1 MFTSEKNLHKELPP
15 LVTHST
21 PSSDELNLRRK
32 KSLLRAP
39 FRCVC
44 TETNKTKMSNILT
57 GCCGGARAGH
67 ELKAAQISKQSIQS
81 LFTEQSV
88 FLDQF
93 FQTLDFEETAK
104 FCQKVLDCKGTTL
117 FTGIGK
123 SSYIAK
129 KVCQTLV
136 STGTRAIHLAPVDA
150 LHGDIGNVNEGDI
163 VVLFS
168 KSGTTEEL
176 VNLVPYAKAKGGF
189 LVAATANKESQLAK
203 LCDMHVTI
211 PAPGELQPF
220 EKGSSSVGTSES
232 RVSPPVTYTALQ
244 MMFGDTCAVY
254 IMQARGL
261 TQDEYAMNH
270 PAGRIGKR
278 LVLRVQDVMRKIES
292 LPTVSPEEKGLEV
305 LVKMAGDTKGCGCLL
320 VVDKDMTLL
329 GTFSDGDLRRATVA
343 KGAEVS
349 NLLVKD
355 LMNYNK
361 AFPRCCEAEQM
372 AYEAQM
378 SMNLNGKMV
387 DYLPVISGDG
397 KKTLFG
403 LITIESLSEAGM

>member
-1 MFTSEKNLHKELPP
+1 
-15 LVTHST
+15 
-21 PSSDELNLRRK
+21 
-32 KSLLRAP
+32 
-39 FRCVC
+39 
-44 TETNKTKMSNILT
+44 MSNILT

-67 ELKAAQISKQSIQS
+67 ELKAAAQISKKSIQS
-81 LFTEQSV
+81 LFTEQSA

-220 EKGSSSVGTSES
+220 EKGSSSVGTS
-232 RVSPPVTYTALQ
+232 
-244 MMFGDTCAVY
+244 
-254 IMQARGL
+254 
-261 TQDEYAMNH
+261 
-270 PAGRIGKR
+270 
-278 LVLRVQDVMRKIES
+278 
-292 LPTVSPEEKGLEV
+292 
-305 LVKMAGDTKGCGCLL
+305 
-320 VVDKDMTLL
+320 
-329 GTFSDGDLRRATVA
+329 
-343 KGAEVS
+343 
-349 NLLVKD
+349 
-355 LMNYNK
+355 
-361 AFPRCCEAEQM
+361 
-372 AYEAQM
+372 
-378 SMNLNGKMV
+378 
-387 DYLPVISGDG
+387 
-397 KKTLFG
+397 
-403 LITIESLSEAGM
+403 

>member
-1 MFTSEKNLHKELPP
+1 MTSS
-15 LVTHST
+15 THSPHVT
-21 PSSDELNLRRK
+21 VE
-32 KSLLRAP
+32 A
-39 FRCVC
+39 V
-44 TETNKTKMSNILT
+44 
-57 GCCGGARAGH
+57 
-67 ELKAAQISKQSIQS
+67 QS
-81 LFTEQSV
+81 LFGEQQT
-88 FLDQF
+88 FLDAF
-93 FQTLDFEETAK
+93 FRRLDFSETAR
-104 FCQKVLDCKGTTL
+104 FCQKVLDCKGTVL

-129 KVCQTLV
+129 RVCQTLV

-150 LHGDIGNVNEGDI
+150 LHGDIGNVREGDI

-189 LVAATANKESQLAK
+189 LVAATATKNSKLAE
-203 LCDMHVTI
+203 LCDMHVTV

-220 EKGSSSVGTSES
+220 EKGSSKAGTPES

-254 IMQARGL
+254 ILQARGL
-261 TQDEYAMNH
+261 TQDQYAMNH

-278 LVLRVQDVMRKIES
+278 LVLRVQDVMKKAES
-292 LPTVSPEEKGLEV
+292 LPTVSPNEKGLEV

-320 VVDKDMTLL
+320 VVDENNSLL

-349 NLLVKD
+349 ELLVKD

-361 AFPRCCEAEQM
+361 AYPRCCKADEM
-372 AYEAQM
+372 AYAAQLK
-378 SMNLNGKMV
+378 MNLNGKMV

-397 KKTLFG
+397 KKTLQG
-403 LITIESLSEAGM
+403 LVTIDTLSEVGM

>member
-1 MFTSEKNLHKELPP
+1 MPKDFRLQRNDVIHGNREILLHREESVPDVGIDRNARDTFSPSGYITRRYWKRERRRHRGVIFQERNDRGAGQLGSVRESE
-15 LVTHST
+15 
-21 PSSDELNLRRK
+21 RR
-32 KSLLRAP
+32 
-39 FRCVC
+39 
-44 TETNKTKMSNILT
+44 
-57 GCCGGARAGH
+57 
-67 ELKAAQISKQSIQS
+67 
-81 LFTEQSV
+81 
-88 FLDQF
+88 
-93 FQTLDFEETAK
+93 
-104 FCQKVLDCKGTTL
+104 
-117 FTGIGK
+117 
-123 SSYIAK
+123 
-129 KVCQTLV
+129 
-136 STGTRAIHLAPVDA
+136 
-150 LHGDIGNVNEGDI
+150 
-163 VVLFS
+163 
-168 KSGTTEEL
+168 
-176 VNLVPYAKAKGGF
+176 F

-378 SMNLNGKMV
+378 NMNLNGKMV

-397 KKTLFG
+397 KKTLLG

>member
-1 MFTSEKNLHKELPP
+1 MLRRRTRWPRTPSKPP
-15 LVTHST
+15 L
-21 PSSDELNLRRK
+21 
-32 KSLLRAP
+32 KSP
-39 FRCVC
+39 
-44 TETNKTKMSNILT
+44 
-57 GCCGGARAGH
+57 
-67 ELKAAQISKQSIQS
+67 KQSIQS
-81 LFTEQSV
+81 LFTEQSA

-254 IMQARGL
+254 IQAGERL
-261 TQDEYAMNH
+261 D
-270 PAGRIGKR
+270 AGRVRDESSRGENWEAIGVEGAGR
-278 LVLRVQDVMRKIES
+278 D
-292 LPTVSPEEKGLEV
+292 EE
-305 LVKMAGDTKGCGCLL
+305 D
-320 VVDKDMTLL
+320 
-329 GTFSDGDLRRATVA
+329 
-343 KGAEVS
+343 
-349 NLLVKD
+349 
-355 LMNYNK
+355 
-361 AFPRCCEAEQM
+361 
-372 AYEAQM
+372 
-378 SMNLNGKMV
+378 
-387 DYLPVISGDG
+387 
-397 KKTLFG
+397 
-403 LITIESLSEAGM
+403 

>member
-1 MFTSEKNLHKELPP
+1 MDQISALCCIGQARSL
-15 LVTHST
+15 
-21 PSSDELNLRRK
+21 K
-32 KSLLRAP
+32 KSLVKDPHRT
-39 FRCVC
+39 RICKV
-44 TETNKTKMSNILT
+44 
-57 GCCGGARAGH
+57 
-67 ELKAAQISKQSIQS
+67 SIER
-81 LFTEQSV
+81 LFTEQHAH
-88 FLDQF
+88 LKLF
-93 FQTLDFEETAK
+93 FESLDFEEIAR

-150 LHGDIGNVNEGDI
+150 LHGDIGNVNDGDV

-176 VNLVPYAKAKGGF
+176 LTLVPYAKAKGGF
-189 LVAATANKESQLAK
+189 LVAATANAESELAK
-203 LCDMHVTI
+203 ACDMHVTI
-211 PAPGELQPF
+211 PASGELQVF

-232 RVSPPVTYTALQ
+232 RESPPVTYTALQ

-278 LVLRVQDVMRKIES
+278 LVLRVQDVMRKIET

-320 VVDKDMTLL
+320 VVDDEMTLM
-329 GTFSDGDLRRATVA
+329 GTFSDGDLRRATVS
-343 KGAEVS
+343 KGSEVS

-372 AYEAQM
+372 AYEAQLT
-378 SMNLNGKMV
+378 MNLNGKMV
-387 DYLPVISGDG
+387 DYLPVISSDG
-397 KKTLFG
+397 KKTLLG
-403 LITIESLSEAGM
+403 LLTIQSLQDAGM

>member
-1 MFTSEKNLHKELPP
+1 MLRWRSSRSRLARSDLQRFHQEFIPRAVFVSRSVLPNVDFEGSGKVLPKDFRLQRNDVIHGIGNPLTS
-15 LVTHST
+15 
-21 PSSDELNLRRK
+21 RRK
-32 KSLLRAP
+32 
-39 FRCVC
+39 C
-44 TETNKTKMSNILT
+44 
-57 GCCGGARAGH
+57 ARRWYRP
-67 ELKAAQISKQSIQS
+67 E
-81 LFTEQSV
+81 
-88 FLDQF
+88 
-93 FQTLDFEETAK
+93 
-104 FCQKVLDCKGTTL
+104 
-117 FTGIGK
+117 
-123 SSYIAK
+123 
-129 KVCQTLV
+129 
-136 STGTRAIHLAPVDA
+136 RAIHLAPVDA

-378 SMNLNGKMV
+378 NMNLNGKMV

-397 KKTLFG
+397 KKTLLG